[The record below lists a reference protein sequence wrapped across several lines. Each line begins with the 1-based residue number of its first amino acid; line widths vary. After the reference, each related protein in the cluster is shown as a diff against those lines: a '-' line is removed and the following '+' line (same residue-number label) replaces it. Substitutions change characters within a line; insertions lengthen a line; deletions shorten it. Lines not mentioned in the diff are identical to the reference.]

1 MGYLRSEGDAALTH
15 LRALSS
21 AKSPADAFDLQAQ
34 EMARALGAALE
45 LGQDLG
51 KAAAGLTTKP
61 VAKPT
66 E

>member
-1 MGYLRSEGDAALTH
+1 
-15 LRALSS
+15 
-21 AKSPADAFDLQAQ
+21 
-34 EMARALGAALE
+34 MARALGAALE

-51 KAAAGLTTKP
+51 KAAAELTTKP